1 MSLLTTQQITLDLTV
16 PRVQNVRCVQ
26 DDQNTRLVRIVVTN
40 NGEPFLLN
48 PETMIISY
56 KVCKPDSRYIWNKTG
71 VTINDDGTVT
81 VDLSEQAIA
90 ITGIA
95 KSALKIQEGPDKIS
109 TLPFHIIVEKAVV
122 GNDELIS
129 ESESDILDEMESHLT
144 DYNNPHKTDAAQVG
158 LGNVPNVTT
167 NN

>member
-40 NGEPFLLN
+40 NGEPFPLN

-81 VDLSEQAIA
+81 VDLSEFNAVTREHFINGGTVSNERIHGELSCDEKRHKLFGLSLTRQANP
-90 ITGIA
+90 
-95 KSALKIQEGPDKIS
+95 ALCKP
-109 TLPFHIIVEKAVV
+109 
-122 GNDELIS
+122 
-129 ESESDILDEMESHLT
+129 
-144 DYNNPHKTDAAQVG
+144 NPHKFWPTSD
-158 LGNVPNVTT
+158 
-167 NN
+167 